1 MAVGTPNPERL
12 SDVIARELE
21 RIYCECVEQEPP
33 INPARTC
40 SQCGMFIG
48 FDSCNDCV
56 DWIESMKI
64 PEHERKAK
72 P

>member
-1 MAVGTPNPERL
+1 MAVATPNPELLR
-12 SDVIARELE
+12 DVIARELE

-40 SQCGMFIG
+40 SQCGMFID
-48 FDSCNDCV
+48 FDGIPDFL
-56 DWIESMKI
+56 DWGESVKI